1 MGICEKAYTIKN
13 HRTNLCDG
21 FFIATLRILGLCR
34 ENGAGWHFLLLGL
47 PQKCNFCGKRRNN
60 GMDGIFAA

>member
-21 FFIATLRILGLCR
+21 VFIATLRILGLCR
-34 ENGAGWHFLLLGL
+34 ENGGGWHFLRHS
-47 PQKCNFCGKRRNN
+47 RR
-60 GMDGIFAA
+60 I